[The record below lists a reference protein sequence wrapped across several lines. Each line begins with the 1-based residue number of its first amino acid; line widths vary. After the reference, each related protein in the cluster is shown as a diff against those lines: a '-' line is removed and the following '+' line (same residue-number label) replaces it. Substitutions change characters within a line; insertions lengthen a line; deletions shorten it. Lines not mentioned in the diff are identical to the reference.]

1 MIACKHGRVRH
12 GVYQLVA
19 LAQVMAA
26 ASCPR
31 VSVSFLFSTPL
42 APQIMI
48 TLVSSG
54 IDCLLDPGIYPYL
67 VYFKINYETKEAFLR
82 GTTLELR
89 ENNYCDGKLVHQ
101 LLLVIYAMALF

>member
-1 MIACKHGRVRH
+1 
-12 GVYQLVA
+12 
-19 LAQVMAA
+19 
-26 ASCPR
+26 
-31 VSVSFLFSTPL
+31 
-42 APQIMI
+42 MI

-82 GTTLELR
+82 GTTIELR

-101 LLLVIYAMALF
+101 LLLVIYATALF